1 MRRVER
7 WLIAVLFLSILG
19 AAGIK
24 GTQAAMADS
33 AEFSIHVRIG
43 YWATPTPLATASP
56 MPTLTVSLTPTATH
70 PSKSPTPTATPR

>member
-7 WLIAVLFLSILG
+7 WLIAVLLLSILM

-24 GTQAAMADS
+24 GTQAAMDDS
-33 AEFSIHVRIG
+33 VEFSIHVRIG
-43 YWATPTPLATASP
+43 HWATSTPSATVSP
-56 MPTLTVSLTPTATH
+56 MPTLTVSPTPTATH